1 MRGLNLLLLLG
12 LLGQTYASWGD
23 KNKIFINCL
32 TRCAEVQCDPSIAQ
46 PLPLLLRLTFWTC
59 SDDCKYRC
67 MHATTTREVEMG
79 LAVKQYYGKWPFWR
93 MGGIQEPASV
103 AFSLF
108 NLWTH
113 VGGLAR
119 IRRDIPEGHP
129 MKLYYVVWAF
139 ASMNT
144 WIWSS
149 VFHTRDTSTTEKLDY
164 FSAALTILC
173 ALYFTVIRL
182 FHLYP
187 SSRSQLTLTQ
197 STPKG
202 NSNSI
207 RRLWSFICVV
217 TFTCHVSYLTLLPT
231 FDYFY
236 NIVFNAVLGLTHN
249 ALWLAYSLPF
259 GPLRRF
265 PGRPKSYRP
274 SFVKK
279 AGILVGCMTAATA
292 LELFDFPPL
301 GRIIDAHSL
310 WHLSTALIA
319 PYWYRFLVEDSRDES
334 WHDQRV

>member
-1 MRGLNLLLLLG
+1 MQGLCLLLLLG
-12 LLGQTYASWGD
+12 RIGQTYASWGD
-23 KNKIFINCL
+23 KNKIFVNCL
-32 TRCAEVQCDPSIAQ
+32 TRCEEVQCDPSIAQ
-46 PLPLLLRLTFWTC
+46 PLPLLLRLTYWTC

-113 VGGLAR
+113 VRGLAR
-119 IRRDIPEGHP
+119 IRRDVPD
-129 MKLYYVVWAF
+129 
-139 ASMNT
+139 
-144 WIWSS
+144 
-149 VFHTRDTSTTEKLDY
+149 DTSATEKLDY

-187 SSRSQLTLTQ
+187 SSRSQLTLTH

-217 TFTCHVSYLTLLPT
+217 TFICHVSYLTYLPA

-249 ALWLAYSLPF
+249 ILWLSYSLPF

-274 SFVKK
+274 TFVKK

-292 LELFDFPPL
+292 LELFDFPAL
-301 GRIIDAHSL
+301 GRVVDAHSL
-310 WHLSTALIA
+310 WHLSTAFIA
-319 PYWYRFLVEDSRDES
+319 PHWYRFLVEDCRDES
-334 WHDQRV
+334 WYDQRV